1 MSETSEPELDTQTRK
16 EFLRKT
22 AGILGS
28 GSTQNGQEQEKWA
41 DSSIKPTKT
50 KTSKKQRPSSAP
62 VNVTTQQERENNRQK
77 AKELSDR
84 VRVSNSRGGSRASSR
99 AGSRESSRAGSNA
112 ASVETSPATS
122 RESSPARD
130 KKPENSV
137 SSAQTTE
144 KEEIPTTNSS
154 DSKEAKR
161 RIGSISPD
169 ASDSE
174 ENPKLSAQDTELE
187 KLRLRARIVRN
198 DLKEFRT
205 SNRVKESDT
214 IVSDSEKKTQ
224 DESLLKPIVQATSGP
239 TDGNSQQPSK
249 KSFQAVANTVQ
260 KSNSL
265 RPSSAKR
272 DPDPQSTQ
280 DSNTTLYSPPDP
292 SSHGPGQLT
301 IMPYDA
307 SGQTDG
313 NSQQQASTK
322 QTFRDA
328 AEKIIKMK
336 SSEYKSSNAKR
347 VAENPNT
354 SFDSEDDKN
363 DTRKQLIEASRR
375 LNGDDN
381 FDSDSLDS
389 HNLDLDDVNLN
400 EVDPAQTPQTPIP
413 SNNSSNKR
421 PTSTPH
427 VVRSEF
433 QPVRNQPGH
442 RLPINQRKIQYFV
455 EDKKQEPLDDMTP
468 QKESWSEWY
477 DTNFSK
483 WLPVQN
489 PFESNSET
497 TQKEFDTY
505 GESSF
510 GFCCIYVTMSFIVG
524 MLCIIGLVAWLDVN
538 VQGVDKGV
546 IVRKNYINLE
556 CINDPTQ
563 CKPMNKTHQCVHAF
577 ALEHDPESISVNTP
591 FLPINMMTKRD
602 ILRNMKDITGTD
614 AKDTAYTVYD
624 LSVINA
630 NLKSFYE
637 ILPDRKEHIITF
649 GQTQQF
655 CPTVS
660 TTGQSEECNI
670 WSNRVESE
678 QMAHNNNSWL
688 EFKKDNS
695 GCKQYDT
702 TYGAHPDYAQ
712 VVCKTMRT
720 PRMALTHVQNNMY
733 NLFSAQNEM
742 SLVVCWNAVCLV
754 FSFVVFV
761 YVSVDYRKQ
770 QKQKAKTVENIHWTF
785 LNGCAQF
792 LVTVTA
798 LFVLGCTLGL
808 MTQRNAS
815 RSSHQKDSLFP
826 TGSIII
832 TVISGGSACLLV
844 LCSPFY
850 VQGYVHPKTLEQ
862 LPDSQPRIYTNIT
875 WERYARFL
883 LSRNDL
889 CIAYCNFLTF
899 PILVLIIY
907 VRYNWYSVDVH
918 IQRAFFSA
926 VAVGVLNITEVS
938 VMGLMSLITEIDEIQ
953 TRKKFLLKYEEDEP
967 RITFNHSNLI
977 NLTSQLIFFLSK
989 MAVFIPTVSQIRRDT
1004 MWLHGSINEQFKG
1017 QKDGRQPLID
1027 VTLAFFAINQTLPL
1041 LQCIVV
1047 NLGLP
1052 NSNTMLWI
1060 RKMDAKLFTFT
1071 LMNLAVVLI
1080 LNFTTH

>member
-16 EFLRKT
+16 DFLRKT

-41 DSSIKPTKT
+41 DSSNKPTKT
-50 KTSKKQRPSSAP
+50 KTSKKERPSSAP
-62 VNVTTQQERENNRQK
+62 GNVTTQQDKENNRQR
-77 AKELSDR
+77 AKEFSEK
-84 VRVSNSRGGSRASSR
+84 VRASNSRGGSRASSR

-122 RESSPARD
+122 RESSPARE

-137 SSAQTTE
+137 SSVQTTE
-144 KEEIPTTNSS
+144 KEEVPTTNSS
-154 DSKEAKR
+154 DSKEPNR
-161 RIGSISPD
+161 RIGRISPD

-174 ENPKLSAQDTELE
+174 EDPKRSAQDTDHE
-187 KLRLRARIVRN
+187 KLRRRARIVGKDFREFKASRR
-198 DLKEFRT
+198 LKE
-205 SNRVKESDT
+205 NGT
-214 IVSDSEKKTQ
+214 IVSDPEKKTE
-224 DESLLKPIVQATSGP
+224 DESLPTAVVQATSEP
-239 TDGNSQQPSK
+239 TDANSQQTPK
-249 KSFQAVANTVQ
+249 KQSLQDAARRIQ
-260 KSNSL
+260 KMNSL
-265 RPSSAKR
+265 K
-272 DPDPQSTQ
+272 
-280 DSNTTLYSPPDP
+280 
-292 SSHGPGQLT
+292 
-301 IMPYDA
+301 
-307 SGQTDG
+307 
-313 NSQQQASTK
+313 
-322 QTFRDA
+322 
-328 AEKIIKMK
+328 
-336 SSEYKSSNAKR
+336 YKSSNAKG
-347 VAENPNT
+347 VAENQKT
-354 SFDSEDDKN
+354 SFDSEDDED

-375 LNGDDN
+375 LNGGDK

-389 HNLDLDDVNLN
+389 NNLDLDDVNLN

-413 SNNSSNKR
+413 SNNSFNKR
-421 PTSTPH
+421 PTSTPP
-427 VVRSEF
+427 VIRSEF

-497 TQKEFDTY
+497 TQPEFDTY

-688 EFKKDNS
+688 EFKKDNA
-695 GCKQYDT
+695 GCKQYDS

-770 QKQKAKTVENIHWTF
+770 QKQKAKTLENIHWTF

-792 LVTVTA
+792 LVTVAA

-815 RSSHQKDSLFP
+815 RSSQQKDSLFP

-953 TRKKFLLKYEEDEP
+953 TRRKFLLKYEQDEP

-1017 QKDGRQPLID
+1017 QKDGKQPLID

-1080 LNFTTH
+1080 LNFTTQ